1 MSMIDLEQPRVGD
14 LLDHY
19 QNQFVQHAS
28 SLPDDLVRRVRASA
42 GVVLRTRTSC
52 RLGTAIVPL
61 VVETVLEQRWPCVW
75 RVQSQRVAPSGDV
88 RVHELALWSSKS
100 ADAVPGGTGSA
111 ALTRHLVRELHDGE
125 EGVHWRLL
133 DAQCAVA

>member
-1 MSMIDLEQPRVGD
+1 MSMIDLERPRTGD

-19 QNQFVQHAS
+19 RNQFVQHAS
-28 SLPDDLVRRVRASA
+28 GLPDDLVRRVRASA

-52 RLGTAIVPL
+52 RLGTAVVPL

-75 RVQSQRVAPSGDV
+75 RVQGQRVAPSGDV
-88 RVHELALWSSKS
+88 RGHDLALWSCKS

-111 ALTRHLVRELHDGE
+111 ALTRHLVRALHDGE

-133 DAQCAVA
+133 EAHRAAA